1 MGSTTA
7 TVLFTDLVGS
17 TALFARLGPRGD
29 VVRRS
34 HFSALRAAVAA
45 HGGEEVKNLGD
56 GLMVSFRSAGAALAC
71 AVSMQ
76 HAVDRLGRRDPQ
88 EIRIGVSAGDI
99 SDEDG
104 DLFGPPVIEA
114 ARLCAAARGG
124 QILVS
129 DVALI
134 LSRPRRFDS
143 VSLGDV
149 VLKGFDEPLAVSEV
163 RWVPVVA
170 GPMPM
175 PPDLDAGTQPSFVGR
190 ASDCRRLTELWEATA
205 AGSRQAVFVAGEPGV
220 GKTRLALEL
229 ARTAHG
235 QGAVV
240 LYGRCDEE
248 LGDAYQPFAQAVRHH
263 VAHCWLEDLAAH
275 VDGHGSDLSR
285 LVPEIRRRIPNLP
298 DPEVVEPELHR
309 VRLFEAVAALLASA
323 SREAPVVLVLDD
335 LHWAA
340 KPTLLMLRHLLRDTS
355 PAALL
360 VIATFRDTQLS
371 STHPLV
377 ETLGEL
383 RGRGLV
389 EQLTLTG
396 LDQHEV
402 AAFVEAAAGH
412 RLDPEVTALA
422 RAVHAQTDGNPFFVG
437 EVLRHLRDTGAIN
450 QREGAWSLDTSVAE
464 LPLPAGV
471 RFTVGGRLT
480 YLSAPARQTLAVASV
495 VGQEFGLDLLER
507 VGTVDADELVDVVD
521 EMVRSRLVHE
531 VGGASRPVRLHPRPR
546 PPDALRA
553 AHGRPPGPPPPPGGR
568 GPRGDPPGRR
578 STPCSRPWPTTS
590 APRRATG
597 SWPRRPS
604 TPSGPPSGPST
615 TPPTRP
621 RPSTS
626 NGACSYSSPTC
637 RPATW
642 RRSARSSRLAATC
655 CWPWPAPGPRPSTI
669 LRCGR
674 RACRRPPWPGPSGSG
689 ERLARAAY
697 WYNARAI
704 AGTVNPVGIALCE
717 EALAAIGDDDPGL
730 RALVMATLA
739 RERAF
744 GGEGIAA
751 EPLGREALELA
762 RSTDDPEIV
771 AVALIA
777 RYYTLWGSEQVA
789 EQLAVAD
796 QLATSTAVTP
806 SGLLASTDA
815 HRLRAAP
822 LFVLGDVDGFRT
834 ELEEVARL
842 GDQLHSPYCQG
853 LAMQWRA
860 ALAFLEGRFADAQ
873 PLAGQA
879 LAICGEDENFKN
891 SFAGQ
896 MFHLHSETGRLAAI
910 KPMVAAT
917 VEHHPD
923 LHPFR
928 AALAFTH
935 ASLGEFDDARRQF
948 DVLAVDDFAG
958 VSRNVLWPN
967 SLALMSE
974 VCTVLDDRDRAR
986 GAARAVPSVLRVVG
1000 GVRRGQSLHGR
1011 GRPLPGHA
1019 GHGPG
1024 PVPRG
1029 RVLVRGRRRPRG
1041 TSRVTAPPGPH
1052 PLLVRTDADVD
1063 IDQRV
1068 RRLPAGLGPAG
1079 RLAAHGRSP
1088 GDGRA
1093 G

>member
-1 MGSTTA
+1 M
-7 TVLFTDLVGS
+7 
-17 TALFARLGPRGD
+17 
-29 VVRRS
+29 
-34 HFSALRAAVAA
+34 
-45 HGGEEVKNLGD
+45 
-56 GLMVSFRSAGAALAC
+56 
-71 AVSMQ
+71 
-76 HAVDRLGRRDPQ
+76 
-88 EIRIGVSAGDI
+88 
-99 SDEDG
+99 
-104 DLFGPPVIEA
+104 
-114 ARLCAAARGG
+114 
-124 QILVS
+124 
-129 DVALI
+129 
-134 LSRPRRFDS
+134 
-143 VSLGDV
+143 
-149 VLKGFDEPLAVSEV
+149 
-163 RWVPVVA
+163 
-170 GPMPM
+170 
-175 PPDLDAGTQPSFVGR
+175 
-190 ASDCRRLTELWEATA
+190 
-205 AGSRQAVFVAGEPGV
+205 

-229 ARTAHG
+229 ARTAHA

-412 RLDPEVTALA
+412 RLDPEVKALA

-507 VGTVDADELVDVVD
+507 VATVDADELVDVVD

-531 VGGASRPVRLHPRPR
+531 VGGASGRCAFTHALVRQTLYEQLTDVRRGRLHRR
-546 PPDALRA
+546 VGEALEEIHRAELDAVLPALAHHFCAAASDGQLAKAAEYTLRA
-553 AHGRPPGPPPPPGGR
+553 AQRALDHAAHEAAAEYLERGLFVFQSDVPPGDLATERQVLEARCDLLLALARTRAQALDHPALR
-568 GPRGDPPGRR
+568 E
-578 STPCSRPWPTTS
+578 TS
-590 APRRATG
+590 
-597 SWPRRPS
+597 
-604 TPSGPPSGPST
+604 
-615 TPPTRP
+615 
-621 RPSTS
+621 
-626 NGACSYSSPTC
+626 
-637 RPATW
+637 
-642 RRSARSSRLAATC
+642 LEAATL
-655 CWPWPAPGPRPSTI
+655 A
-669 LRCGR
+669 
-674 RACRRPPWPGPSGSG
+674 RALGSG

-717 EALAAIGDDDPGL
+717 EALAAIGEDDPGL

-842 GDQLHSPYCQG
+842 GDQLRSPYCQG

-948 DVLAVDDFAG
+948 DILAVDDFAG

-986 GAARAVPSVLRVVG
+986 VLLDLFRPYSGLLVVFAGGSHCTGAVDRYLGMLATVLGRFPEAESWFESAVALEERAGSPPLLARTRYWYGRMLTSTSTNGSADY
-1000 GVRRGQSLHGR
+1000 RRGSDLLAASLR
-1011 GRPLPGHA
+1011 
-1019 GHGPG
+1019 
-1024 PVPRG
+1024 
-1029 RVLVRGRRRPRG
+1029 
-1041 TSRVTAPPGPH
+1041 TAEALGM
-1052 PLLVRTDADVD
+1052 
-1063 IDQRV
+1063 
-1068 RRLPAGLGPAG
+1068 AGLANQIGAFAPV
-1079 RLAAHGRSP
+1079 
-1088 GDGRA
+1088 D
-1093 G
+1093 